1 MRQGRRGSR
10 GRRGAERRGA
20 TALLVCAIGYL
31 LSVGLQ
37 AAPDQRLIEAVRR
50 GDVKAVDSLL
60 TQGADV
66 NTRQGDGAT
75 ALHWAAHQDDRALVE
90 RLLRAGADVGAA
102 NDLGVTPL
110 LLACTN
116 GSAPI
121 VETLLAAGADPNAT
135 AQGRETP
142 LMVASWTGN
151 AEVVKRLV
159 AAGADVN
166 AKEASRQQTALMWA
180 ASERHVEIVRLLT
193 GSGADLSAR
202 TAVSAAN
209 RRPGTRASGAAAAG
223 LTALLFA
230 ARVGDVES
238 ARILLDAG
246 ANVNDTADEG
256 LSALGFATVRG
267 HVPMAVL
274 LLARGA
280 NANAADGGYSTLH
293 WAAGSWETTL
303 TTADFTINRE
313 GNDEWNVLPGLRE
326 GKLELVK
333 ALLHH
338 GADPNLRMKM
348 APPRAGSTKNPQL
361 PELVGATPY
370 FLAAMAGD
378 AAVMQALLDAGADPA
393 LTTVVGSTA
402 LMAAAGAGRNLGENS
417 LKQAPLLEAAKLA
430 VKAGADVNTAD
441 EMGNTALHYAAYL
454 RVDSVVQFLV
464 EKGAR
469 MDVRNKFGETPLWL
483 SELALQFYGGGTYQ
497 ILQST
502 TGDLLRKLGAPA
514 IRPAYDRARPRD
526 WPDLALQ

>member
-1 MRQGRRGSR
+1 MKSL
-10 GRRGAERRGA
+10 AILALGA
-20 TALLVCAIGYL
+20 TLLALPV
-31 LSVGLQ
+31 
-37 AAPDQRLIEAVRR
+37 AASADQRLIEAVKRSDSR
-50 GDVKAVDSLL
+50 AVEALL
-60 TQGADV
+60 GQGVDV
-66 NTRQGDGAT
+66 NARQGDGAT
-75 ALHWAAHQDDRALVE
+75 ALHWAAHQNDRTLVE
-90 RLLRAGADVGAA
+90 RLLRAGADASAV

-116 GSAPI
+116 ASAPV
-121 VETLLAAGADPNAT
+121 VEALLAAGANPNAT
-135 AQGRETP
+135 AEGRETP
-142 LMVASWTGN
+142 LMVASWTGSVD
-151 AEVVKRLV
+151 VVKRLV

-166 AKEASRQQTALMWA
+166 ARESSRQQTALMWA
-180 ASERHVEIVRLLT
+180 ASERHSEIVRLLAA
-193 GSGADLSAR
+193 SGADLHAK
-202 TAVSAAN
+202 TIVNTPN
-209 RRPGTRASGAAAAG
+209 RRPGGRAAGASAAG

-274 LLARGA
+274 LLERGA
-280 NANAADGGYSTLH
+280 NPNAADGGYSPLH

-326 GKLELVK
+326 GKLDLVK
-333 ALLHH
+333 ALLRH
-338 GADPNLRMKM
+338 GADANLRMKM

-361 PELVGATPY
+361 PELVGATPF

-417 LKQAPLLEAAKLA
+417 LKQAPLLEAARLA
-430 VKAGADVNTAD
+430 VKTGADVNTAD

-469 MDVRNKFGETPLWL
+469 MDARNKFGETPLWL

-497 ILQST
+497 ILQSS